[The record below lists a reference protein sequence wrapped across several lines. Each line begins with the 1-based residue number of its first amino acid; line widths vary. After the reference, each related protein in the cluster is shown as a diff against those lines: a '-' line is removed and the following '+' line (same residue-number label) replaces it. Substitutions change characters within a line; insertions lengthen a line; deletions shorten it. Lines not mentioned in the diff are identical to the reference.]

1 MNPEPFLLRLS
12 QVPSD
17 ENESHNRDG
26 LSDSDPLPAVV
37 EISVDGYALAR
48 DTRITASKT
57 ETNDDR

>member
-17 ENESHNRDG
+17 ENESHNRDA

-48 DTRITASKT
+48 DTTITASKT